1 MHYGHPPHVSH
12 PDDLTLLHCPACR
25 WFSTELKMPEIHARG
40 LPWYCDRCG
49 EQQLCFVRFHPRERD
64 RAWRAIGLRR

>member
-1 MHYGHPPHVSH
+1 MHYGHPPHIAH
-12 PDDLTLLHCPACR
+12 PDDLTILACSCG
-25 WFSTELKMPEIHARG
+25 WYSSELKGPEMQARG

-49 EQQLCFVRFHPRERD
+49 KQSLYFVKFHPRERD